1 LRWQPNT
8 KKKIGFKGVLL
19 IEPKPREP
27 TKHQYDYD
35 AQTVIGFL
43 KHYGLEKDF
52 KLNIEPNHTTL
63 AGHDY
68 EHDIEMASR
77 YGMLGS
83 VDSNSGDT
91 LLGWDTD
98 QFPMDIKKATLV
110 MMTIIRQNGIAPGG
124 LNFDSKVRRE
134 STDIEDVFIAHIGAM
149 DTFARGLL
157 NAASAQETLTKMVD
171 ERYSSWSS
179 DLGKKIESGDCDF
192 ETLEN
197 YIFELKGVDPQK
209 RSSQQEKYESIF
221 NTFL

>member
-1 LRWQPNT
+1 
-8 KKKIGFKGVLL
+8 
-19 IEPKPREP
+19 
-27 TKHQYDYD
+27 
-35 AQTVIGFL
+35 
-43 KHYGLEKDF
+43 
-52 KLNIEPNHTTL
+52 L

-134 STDIEDVFIAHIGAM
+134 STDIEDIFIAHIGAM

-197 YIFELKGVDPQK
+197 YIIELKGVDPQK
-209 RSSQQEKYESIF
+209 RSSQQEKYESVF